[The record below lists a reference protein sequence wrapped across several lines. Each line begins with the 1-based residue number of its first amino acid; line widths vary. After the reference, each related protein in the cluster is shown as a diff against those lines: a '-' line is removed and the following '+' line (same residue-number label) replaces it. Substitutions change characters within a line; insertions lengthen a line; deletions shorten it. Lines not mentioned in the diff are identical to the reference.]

1 MISRQFVQIPIS
13 SCFGDKGP
21 EFEARR
27 DHQFL
32 IDFFSGMGGGAGAG
46 VPPVAN
52 PEEHY
57 ASQLEQLEMMGF
69 TNRAANIE
77 ELQRT
82 QGNVE
87 AAVDRL
93 LARPR

>member
-1 MISRQFVQIPIS
+1 
-13 SCFGDKGP
+13 
-21 EFEARR
+21 
-27 DHQFL
+27 
-32 IDFFSGMGGGAGAG
+32 MGGLGGAGAG
-46 VPPVAN
+46 IPPVAN

-69 TNRAANIE
+69 TDRAANIE

>member
-1 MISRQFVQIPIS
+1 
-13 SCFGDKGP
+13 
-21 EFEARR
+21 
-27 DHQFL
+27 
-32 IDFFSGMGGGAGAG
+32 MGGGAAAG